1 MASVQTTSI
10 DNGELATW
18 DIPNPIPANAAP
30 RGEMVYR
37 GQVVV
42 PAKDAADQSIWTL
55 TLNLP
60 PNFVY
65 RLEDLHVGVTYL
77 IEQTLEPVDEGTGG
91 WQAGMFVQIF
101 ETSPLA
107 GGQVPI
113 LTDQFLL
120 WNQHFAEGANEQVI
134 DNLSTGVRFTNGTL
148 ALATDFRVPAGQ
160 FASSKLIN
168 STGGASFLLRYVD
181 ASNDDTVAITIDW
194 FARLQQFTI
203 AQGRDYRIR
212 MPTPTTHA

>member
-1 MASVQTTSI
+1 MI
-10 DNGELATW
+10 
-18 DIPNPIPANAAP
+18 
-30 RGEMVYR
+30 YR

-42 PAKDAADQSIWTL
+42 PAKILTDQSIWTL

-60 PNFVY
+60 PNFMY
-65 RLEDLHVGVTYL
+65 RIEDFHVGVTYL
-77 IEQTLEPVDEGTGG
+77 VEQTLEPVDEGTGG

-101 ETSPLA
+101 ETRALA
-107 GGQVPI
+107 GGQVPV
-113 LTDQFLL
+113 LSDQFLL
-120 WNQHFAEGANEQVI
+120 WNQHFAQLANAQVI

-160 FASSKLIN
+160 FVSSKLIN
-168 STGGASFLLRYVD
+168 SVGGASFLLRYVD
-181 ASNDDTVAITIDW
+181 ASDDATVAITVDW

-203 AQGRDYRIR
+203 AQGRNYQMR